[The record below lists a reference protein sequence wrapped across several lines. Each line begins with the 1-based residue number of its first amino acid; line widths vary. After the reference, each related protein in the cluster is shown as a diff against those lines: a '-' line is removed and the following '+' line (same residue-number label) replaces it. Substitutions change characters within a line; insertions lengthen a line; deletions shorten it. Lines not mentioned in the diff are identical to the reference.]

1 MSSKNTMTEHVTL
14 SAASKLLG
22 VTVRSLRKW
31 SDEGKLRTIRTE
43 GGHRRVAMSEIRRL
57 QGIEQKERTV
67 TLCYCRC
74 STHKQEENLERQV
87 GCVLEHC
94 AKQGWQVELFKEIGS
109 GLNDNRAQFKR
120 LLTRVADDDVARVV
134 VEFKDRLARFGF
146 ETFVIYCRNLG
157 VDVVVLEDAAPK
169 EFEQEFADDIISLV
183 ASYSGRMY
191 GRRGGRKKKVKT
203 DE

>member
-1 MSSKNTMTEHVTL
+1 MTEHVTL

-31 SDEGKLRTIRTE
+31 SDEEKLKTIRTE
-43 GGHRRVAMSEIRRL
+43 GGHRRVAVSEIRRI
-57 QGIEQKERTV
+57 QGVEQKERTM

-87 GCVLEHC
+87 GRVLEHC

-183 ASYSGRMY
+183 ANYSGRMY
-191 GRRGGRKKKVKT
+191 GRRGGRKKKVQT

>member
-1 MSSKNTMTEHVTL
+1 MSSKSTMTEHITL

-31 SDEGKLRTIRTE
+31 SDEGKLKTIRTE
-43 GGHRRVAMSEIRRL
+43 GGHRRVAVAEIHRL
-57 QGIEQKERTV
+57 QGVEQKERTV
-67 TLCYCRC
+67 TLAYCRC

-87 GCVLEHC
+87 GRVLEHC
-94 AKQGWQVELFKEIGS
+94 TKQGWQTELFKEIGS

-120 LLTRVADDDVARVV
+120 LLTRVVDDDVARVA

-146 ETFVIYCRNLG
+146 ETFVIYCRNFG
-157 VDVVVLEDAAPK
+157 VDVVVLEDVAPK

>member
-1 MSSKNTMTEHVTL
+1 M
-14 SAASKLLG
+14 
-22 VTVRSLRKW
+22 
-31 SDEGKLRTIRTE
+31 TIRTE

-57 QGIEQKERTV
+57 QGMEQKERTV

-87 GCVLEHC
+87 GRVLEHC

>member
-1 MSSKNTMTEHVTL
+1 MTEHVTL

-31 SDEGKLRTIRTE
+31 SDEGKLKTIRTE
-43 GGHRRVAMSEIRRL
+43 GGHRRVAVSEIHRL
-57 QGIEQKERTV
+57 QGTQQKERTT
-67 TLCYCRC
+67 TLAYARC

-87 GCVLEHC
+87 GRVLEHC
-94 AKQGWQVELFKEIGS
+94 AKQGWQTELFKEIGS

-120 LLTRVADDDVARVV
+120 LLTRVADDDVSRVV

-191 GRRGGRKKKVKT
+191 GRRGGRKKKV
-203 DE
+203 EANE

>member
-1 MSSKNTMTEHVTL
+1 M
-14 SAASKLLG
+14 
-22 VTVRSLRKW
+22 
-31 SDEGKLRTIRTE
+31 
-43 GGHRRVAMSEIRRL
+43 
-57 QGIEQKERTV
+57 
-67 TLCYCRC
+67 
-74 STHKQEENLERQV
+74 
-87 GCVLEHC
+87 LEHC
-94 AKQGWQVELFKEIGS
+94 AKQGWQTELFKEIGS

-120 LLTRVADDDVARVV
+120 LLTRVADDDVSRVV

-191 GRRGGRKKKVKT
+191 GRRGGRKKKV
-203 DE
+203 EANE

>member
-1 MSSKNTMTEHVTL
+1 MTEHVTL

-31 SDEGKLRTIRTE
+31 SDEGKLKTIRTE

-87 GCVLEHC
+87 GRVLEHC

-191 GRRGGRKKKVKT
+191 GRRGGRKKKDKANA
-203 DE
+203 

>member
-1 MSSKNTMTEHVTL
+1 MK
-14 SAASKLLG
+14 
-22 VTVRSLRKW
+22 
-31 SDEGKLRTIRTE
+31 TIRTE
-43 GGHRRVAMSEIRRL
+43 GGHRRVAVSEIHRL
-57 QGIEQKERTV
+57 QGTQQKERTI
-67 TLCYCRC
+67 TLAYARC

-87 GCVLEHC
+87 GRVLEHC
-94 AKQGWQVELFKEIGS
+94 TKQGWQVELFKEIGS

-134 VEFKDRLARFGF
+134 VECKDRLARFGF

-157 VDVVVLEDAAPK
+157 VDVVVLEDATPK
-169 EFEQEFADDIISLV
+169 EFEQEFADDIIALV